1 VKEHNLQCLNSTR
14 FGAMRDEM
22 RVNESLAAPSSREEN
37 QRPEAAVS
45 RLRSASIIMLGT
57 LLACT
62 SITILIEGEQRTTAG
77 EQQGAAAGTARSD
90 DVPETCPVTKPSDR
104 PFVPPSPYPTKA
116 SKGSFW
122 FGTDHLWT
130 ALPVDGTWKGLPHYT
145 PSDPTFRQKL
155 FWGRQGYD
163 WHTEPQPKLTVTGRR
178 LDSSAPPLLSDRANN
193 GWVQE
198 DQPFMVVGI
207 NFPTLGCLGNQGTLR
222 RR

>member
-1 VKEHNLQCLNSTR
+1 
-14 FGAMRDEM
+14 M
-22 RVNESLAAPSSREEN
+22 
-37 QRPEAAVS
+37 S
-45 RLRSASIIMLGT
+45 RLRSANIIMLVT

-62 SITILIEGEQRTTAG
+62 STTIPIKAEQRVIAAKQQRPVPVTAKS
-77 EQQGAAAGTARSD
+77 E
-90 DVPETCPVTKPSDR
+90 DVPETCSVTKPSDQ

-116 SKGSFW
+116 SKGTFW

-155 FWGRQGYD
+155 FWWRQGYD

-198 DQPFMVVGI
+198 DQPLMAVDI
-207 NFPTLGCLGNQGTLR
+207 NFPAP
-222 RR
+222 

>member
-1 VKEHNLQCLNSTR
+1 
-14 FGAMRDEM
+14 MRDEM
-22 RVNESLAAPSSREEN
+22 RVNESLAAPSSREED
-37 QRPEAAVS
+37 QRPETTMS
-45 RLRSASIIMLGT
+45 RLRSATVLMLVT

-62 SITILIEGEQRTTAG
+62 STTMSIKAGQRATAAK
-77 EQQGAAAGTARSD
+77 QQDTFAGKTKSNW
-90 DVPETCPVTKPSDR
+90 PETCPVTKPSDQ
-104 PFVPPSPYPTKA
+104 PFVPPLPYPTKA

-130 ALPVDGTWKGLPHYT
+130 ALPVDGTWKRLPHYT

-155 FWGRQGYD
+155 FWWRRGYD
-163 WHTEPQPKLTVTGRR
+163 WHTEPQPKLTATGRR

-207 NFPTLGCLGNQGTLR
+207 NFPTLGCWEIKGHYQDDELTFVVWVAQ
-222 RR
+222 

>member
-1 VKEHNLQCLNSTR
+1 
-14 FGAMRDEM
+14 MRDEM
-22 RVNESLAAPSSREEN
+22 RVNESLAAPSSREED
-37 QRPEAAVS
+37 QRPETTMS
-45 RLRSASIIMLGT
+45 RLRSANVLMLVT

-62 SITILIEGEQRTTAG
+62 STTMSIKAGQRATAAK
-77 EQQGAAAGTARSD
+77 QQDTFAGKTKSNG
-90 DVPETCPVTKPSDR
+90 VPETCPVTKPSDQ
-104 PFVPPSPYPTKA
+104 PFVPPLPYPTKA

-207 NFPTLGCLGNQGTLR
+207 NFPTLGCWEIKGHYQDDELTFVVWVAQ
-222 RR
+222 

>member
-1 VKEHNLQCLNSTR
+1 
-14 FGAMRDEM
+14 MRHEM
-22 RVNESLAAPSSREEN
+22 RVNESLAAPSSREED
-37 QRPEAAVS
+37 QRPETTMS
-45 RLRSASIIMLGT
+45 RLRSANVLMLVT

-62 SITILIEGEQRTTAG
+62 STTMSIKAGQRATAAK
-77 EQQGAAAGTARSD
+77 QQDTFAGKTKSNG
-90 DVPETCPVTKPSDR
+90 VPETCPVTKPSDQ
-104 PFVPPSPYPTKA
+104 PFVPPLPYPTKA

-122 FGTDHLWT
+122 FGADHLWT

-155 FWGRQGYD
+155 FWWRQGYD

-207 NFPTLGCLGNQGTLR
+207 NFPTLGCWEIKGHYQDDELTFVVWVAQ
-222 RR
+222 